1 VGQFVHALGRRQFV
15 AAAAVGMAAPFLTS
29 LARAQDAEAVIVDT
43 AQGKLR
49 GMRQNGSVS
58 FKGVPYAADTGGRNR
73 FLAPQ
78 PVASWTGVRDA
89 LQYGDRCP
97 QVEGGKQPQV
107 FSWYEQDTPFSE
119 NCCVLN
125 VFSPGLDANTRR
137 PVIFYIHGGGFSR
150 GGGGGPALDGSNLA
164 KFGDVVV
171 VTLNHRLNLF
181 GYTYLAHLDPAL
193 ADAGNAGQLDLIA
206 ALNWVKTNIR
216 AFGGDPANVTVAGQS
231 GGGSK
236 IMTLM
241 AMPAA
246 KGLFHRAINMSG
258 SSGLQLAPAASSEP
272 LVAEIL
278 RRLNLDKGSVRKLQE
293 VPARELIAA
302 QRAAITALKA
312 DDSRPVIDGRHI
324 HYGPLTPEGLA
335 LNAVVPV
342 MIGTTENEAS
352 NFMRDERNFKVN
364 AQQVRARI
372 KAQYQ
377 LDDAKTDAV
386 IQAYTRDRPH
396 RTAADILLAVAS
408 DALVRGPLLL
418 AAEAFASRSP
428 APVYVYNFTWKI
440 PSENSVWGAPHA
452 VDIPF
457 AFGNV
462 DQTRAV
468 MAGPGPGPDE
478 VSRNLMSAFVAFA
491 RTGNP
496 NNARLPQW
504 KPYDKADRATMTIN
518 EKCQLVNDF
527 LGADRRANRELGQQP
542 TYLVSGGPLFRYAE

>member
-1 VGQFVHALGRRQFV
+1 MTTSNHAPGRRQFV
-15 AAAAVGMAAPFLTS
+15 SAAALGLAAPFLPGF
-29 LARAQDAEAVIVDT
+29 ARAQDAEAVIVDT
-43 AQGKLR
+43 ANGKLR

-58 FKGVPYAADTGGRNR
+58 FKGVPYAADTSGRNR

-97 QVEGGKQPQV
+97 QVDGKLPPV

-125 VFSPGLDANTRR
+125 VFSPGLDANARR

-150 GGGGGPALDGSNLA
+150 GGGGGPVLDGSKLA

-171 VTLNHRLNLF
+171 VTLNHRLNSF
-181 GYTYLAHLDPAL
+181 GYTHLAHLEPMF
-193 ADAGNAGQLDLIA
+193 ADAANAGQLDLIA

-216 AFGGDPANVTVAGQS
+216 AFGGDPGSVTLAGQS

-236 IMTLM
+236 IMTLL

-272 LVAEIL
+272 LVAEVL
-278 RRLNLDKGSVRKLQE
+278 RRLNLDKGSVHKLQD

-302 QRAAITALKA
+302 RRAAITALKA
-312 DDSRPVIDGRHI
+312 DDSRPLIDGRHI

-335 LNAVVPV
+335 LSASVPV
-342 MIGTTENEAS
+342 MIGTTENEATL
-352 NFMRDERNFKVN
+352 FMRDVRNFKVN

-377 LDDAKTDAV
+377 LDDSKTDAV
-386 IQAYTRDRPH
+386 IQAYTRDVPN
-396 RTAADILLAVAS
+396 RTPADILMAVAG

-418 AAEAFASRSP
+418 AAGTLASSKR

-440 PSENSVWGAPHA
+440 PADNGMWGAPHA

-462 DQTRAV
+462 DQTRAT
-468 MAGPGPGPDE
+468 MSGPGPGPDE
-478 VSRNLMSAFVAFA
+478 VARNLMSAFVAFA

-496 NNARLPQW
+496 DNPRLPQW
-504 KPYDKADRATMTIN
+504 KPYDTADRATMTIN

-527 LGADRRANRELGQQP
+527 RGADRQANLDLGQQP
-542 TYLVSGGPLFRYAE
+542 TYLVTGGPLFRYGE